1 MRKDYEKKQQEI
13 NKIKLDVVGE
23 QFILDS
29 QINTISNQ
37 TSTLYDNKDEYEIQI
52 KKDIFDTD

>member
-52 KKDIFDTD
+52 KKDIFETD